1 VARERRTDIVLMV
14 TCAALAGHACTGSS
28 QSESPFSEVSVALT
42 SVPSGVGCI
51 VLDATPVGTSQPI
64 SKSTSVKAAAA
75 TSFTMGGLPSGQVTF
90 EGWAF
95 AGSCPPSSSALPLWV
110 SRPVT
115 ITLTAGTT
123 TPLTL
128 LMEKS
133 GQANVSLDFGGPTC
147 PTTGWVSC
155 QMADGTVQCVNPQ
168 SDSQNCGAC
177 GKVCGAGQ
185 SCSAGACVVQLP
197 NGGTCQSNGQCV
209 SGNCSNTTCCAA
221 GQTGCSGACVD
232 LSTSNA
238 HCGACSGTGSVC
250 TTTQQCAG
258 GKCLLVDGQPCSSSA
273 VCAAGICNTF
283 YQDADGDG
291 YPVSSISVGY
301 CHTSTPPAGYLPAR
315 SDGKWDCCD
324 TDTTA
329 FPGQPNYFITASPT
343 CGWDRD
349 CSGTIDKEC
358 EPDVGDACVSD
369 GAGGCTTIIACGIP
383 AADCG
388 GQYTYPAFCAMRGGG
403 CSWNNSSGILYLGCR

>member
-1 VARERRTDIVLMV
+1 VATERRTDIVLMV

-64 SKSTSVKAAAA
+64 TKSTSVKSGAA
-75 TSFTMGGLPSGQVTF
+75 TSFTLGGLPSGQVTF

-147 PTTGWVSC
+147 TTTGWVSC
-155 QMADGTVQCVNPQ
+155 QMSDGTVQCVNPQ

-185 SCSAGACVVQLP
+185 SCSAGACVNQVA

-238 HCGACSGTGSVC
+238 HCGACSGTVC
-250 TTTQQCAG
+250 TPGAQQCSG
-258 GKCLLVDGQPCSSSA
+258 GRCLLADGQPCSSASQCLSG
-273 VCAAGICNTF
+273 VCPQF
-283 YQDADGDG
+283 YLDGDGDG
-291 YPVSSISVGY
+291 YPVQANPRGY
-301 CHTSTPPAGYLPAR
+301 CNTNTPPGVTYMPAR

-324 TDTTA
+324 VDLTVNPGVTDYFTY
-329 FPGQPNYFITASPT
+329 PNATY
-343 CGWDRD
+343 GWDWN
-349 CSGTIDKEC
+349 CSGALEKQPIDIVSC
-358 EPDVGDACVSD
+358 VPDPTNTFCVGS
-369 GAGGCTTIIACGIP
+369 TTQGTP
-383 AADCG
+383 SGDCG
-388 GQYTYPAFCAMRGGG
+388 SSYGVPSCTQTSSSPLTCSLVGGHG
-403 CSWNNSSGILYLGCR
+403 GTVQCH

>member
-42 SVPSGVGCI
+42 SVPTGVGCI

-64 SKSTSVKAAAA
+64 SKSTSVKAGAA
-75 TSFTMGGLPSGQVTF
+75 TSFTLGGLPSGQVTF

-95 AGSCPPSSSALPLWV
+95 AGSCPPSSSALPLWL

-147 PTTGWVSC
+147 TTTGWVSC

-168 SDSQNCGAC
+168 SDSQNCGVC

-221 GQTGCSGACVD
+221 GQTGCSGACVS
-232 LSTSNA
+232 LSNNNANCGTCGHGCTGAATCSN
-238 HCGACSGTGSVC
+238 GN
-250 TTTQQCAG
+250 
-258 GKCLLVDGQPCSSSA
+258 CLLADGQPCSSASQCLSG
-273 VCAAGICNTF
+273 VCPQF
-283 YQDADGDG
+283 YLDADGDG
-291 YPVSSISVGY
+291 YPVQANPKGY
-301 CHTSTPPAGYLPAR
+301 CNITTPPGVTYLPAR

-324 TDTTA
+324 SDLTVN
-329 FPGQPNYFITASPT
+329 PGVTGYFTNPNAT
-343 CGWDRD
+343 CGWDWN
-349 CSGTIDKEC
+349 CSGATEKQPIDIVSC
-358 EPDVGDACVSD
+358 GPDPTNTFCVSS
-369 GAGGCTTIIACGIP
+369 TTQGTPSGDCGSSYGIP
-383 AADCG
+383 TCTQTSSSPFTCSLVG
-388 GQYTYPAFCAMRGGG
+388 GHGGTVQ
-403 CSWNNSSGILYLGCR
+403 CH